1 MGPGNLGGFRERL
14 RSCSKHNRSQVWW
27 QILEGWK
34 QVERARQEDIKFQ
47 GSLGYTARPYLK
59 IKRAGNAVLGMQ

>member
-1 MGPGNLGGFRERL
+1 M
-14 RSCSKHNRSQVWW
+14 WW
-27 QILEGWK
+27 QILEAWK